1 MNTTLF
7 NTICNIISFIASII
21 TIVAALCSLRSLS
34 QLNKFKNNLYKRE
47 NCQILIKKLS
57 KIIISIKKEINLN
70 GITNKNINLTIAYLE
85 TLIKGNSF
93 LIENSEIHLN
103 TIRNIEKINKNN
115 LDDFIDSIKA
125 IIRLYE
131 QGEQYDEIQ

>member
-1 MNTTLF
+1 M
-7 NTICNIISFIASII
+7 
-21 TIVAALCSLRSLS
+21 ALCSLHSLS